1 MDGMSGQSLAFDRNV
16 SCKPRLVGGGPAYRQ
31 AGRGTIS
38 TKLPLLAARHCVP
51 GKPRPYMGGELH
63 IQVTENNSVNY
74 TKVTNKELKFIQS
87 LVGSERMSTGESVLD
102 LHSKDESFHQRRKPD
117 VVVWPLHTEEISQI
131 LKMANERR
139 IPITPWGAGTSLEG
153 NPIPVEGGIV
163 LDLQQM
169 NRILELRAE
178 DLQVRVEAGVIYKEL
193 NQYLSRFGLFFPP
206 DPGAAATIGGMVGN
220 NASGVRTVKYGATKE
235 YVLSMVVVRPSGEV
249 IRVGTNAIK
258 SSSGYDLCRLFVGSE
273 GTLGTVTEVTLRLI
287 GLPSEVMA
295 AVAQFN
301 LIREATDTVSQV
313 MRSGLS
319 PAALEFLDAP
329 TVGVVNRFKNL
340 SLEERPTLFIE
351 FHGASAIGLKD
362 ELDIV
367 KQICGEHQCFQ
378 FDSGIGR
385 EERNRLWEARYGVRE
400 SIKVNN
406 PGFHPL
412 VIDTAVPISKYPDM
426 VEWGQKIIEK
436 RGLKGFA
443 FGHAGSGNLHMEIM
457 GIPEER
463 TQWQNVRE
471 AEEEMVYFALK
482 CGGTATGEHGIG
494 IGKKKF
500 MEKEHGESLLLMK
513 QIKKLLDPNGIMNPG
528 KIFE

>member
-1 MDGMSGQSLAFDRNV
+1 
-16 SCKPRLVGGGPAYRQ
+16 VGGEP
-31 AGRGTIS
+31 
-38 TKLPLLAARHCVP
+38 
-51 GKPRPYMGGELH
+51 H
-63 IQVTENNSVNY
+63 IQVTEKNSVKY
-74 TKVTNKELKFIQS
+74 TKVTNKELEFIQS
-87 LVGSERMSTGESVLD
+87 MVGVERLSTGESVLE

-131 LKMANERR
+131 LKMANEKR
-139 IPITPWGAGTSLEG
+139 IPVTPWGAGTSLEG

-169 NRILELRAE
+169 NHILELRTE

-206 DPGAAATIGGMVGN
+206 DPGAAATVGGMVGN
-220 NASGVRTVKYGATKE
+220 NASGVRTVKYGATKD
-235 YVLSMVVVRPSGEV
+235 YVLGMLVVLPSGEV

-273 GTLGTVTEVTLRLI
+273 GTLGIVTEVTLRLI
-287 GLPSEVMA
+287 GLPAEFMA
-295 AVAQFN
+295 AVVQFD
-301 LIREATDTVSQV
+301 LIREATDTVVQI

-329 TVGVVNRFKNL
+329 TVHVVNQFKKL

-351 FHGASAIGLKD
+351 FHGASAAGLRE
-362 ELDIV
+362 ELEIV
-367 KQICGEHQCFQ
+367 KEICGEHRSLR

-412 VIDTAVPISKYPDM
+412 VIDTAVPISKYSDM

-436 RGLKGFA
+436 KGLKGYA

-457 GIPEER
+457 GIPEEKA
-463 TQWQNVRE
+463 QWQEVRG
-471 AEEEMVYFALK
+471 AEEEIVDFALG

-513 QIKKLLDPNGIMNPG
+513 QIKALWDPNGIMNPG

>member
-1 MDGMSGQSLAFDRNV
+1 MEGDGVKGQFLAFD
-16 SCKPRLVGGGPAYRQ
+16 
-31 AGRGTIS
+31 
-38 TKLPLLAARHCVP
+38 
-51 GKPRPYMGGELH
+51 
-63 IQVTENNSVNY
+63 IQVTEKNSVKY
-74 TKVTNKELKFIQS
+74 TKVTNKELEFIQS
-87 LVGSERMSTGESVLD
+87 LVGPERMSTGESVLE
-102 LHSKDESFHQRRKPD
+102 LHSKDESFHPRRKPD
-117 VVVWPLHTEEISQI
+117 VVVWPLRTEEVSQI
-131 LKMANERR
+131 LKMANEKQ
-139 IPITPWGAGTSLEG
+139 IPVTPWGAGTSLEG

-169 NRILELRAE
+169 NHVLELRTE

-206 DPGAAATIGGMVGN
+206 DPGAAATLGGMVGN
-220 NASGVRTVKYGATKE
+220 NASGIRTVKYGATKD
-235 YVLSMVVVRPSGEV
+235 YVLSMVIILPSGEV

-273 GTLGTVTEVTLRLI
+273 GTLGLVTEVTLRLI
-287 GLPSEVMA
+287 GLPAEFMA
-295 AVAQFN
+295 AVAQFD
-301 LIREATDTVSQV
+301 LIREATDTVIQI

-329 TVGVVNRFKNL
+329 TVRVVNQFKKL

-351 FHGASAIGLKD
+351 FHGASAMGLKE
-362 ELDIV
+362 ELEIV
-367 KQICGEHQCFQ
+367 KEICGEHRSLR

-412 VIDTAVPISKYPDM
+412 VIDTAVPISKYSDM

-436 RGLKGFA
+436 KGLKGYA
-443 FGHAGSGNLHMEIM
+443 FGHAGSGNLHMEIL
-457 GIPEER
+457 GVPEEKA
-463 TQWQNVRE
+463 QWQKVRE
-471 AEEEMVYFALK
+471 AEEEIVYFALE

-494 IGKKKF
+494 IGKQKF
-500 MEKEHGESLLLMK
+500 MKKEHGGSLLLMK

>member
-1 MDGMSGQSLAFDRNV
+1 MNPFKWNTPHPSTLPSAEGDGVKGKFLAFN
-16 SCKPRLVGGGPAYRQ
+16 
-31 AGRGTIS
+31 
-38 TKLPLLAARHCVP
+38 
-51 GKPRPYMGGELH
+51 
-63 IQVTENNSVNY
+63 IQVAEKNSVKY
-74 TKVTNKELKFIQS
+74 TKVTNKELEFIRS
-87 LVGSERMSTGESVLD
+87 MVGAERMSTGESVLE

-117 VVVWPLHTEEISQI
+117 VVVWPLRTEEISQI
-131 LKMANERR
+131 LKMANEKR
-139 IPITPWGAGTSLEG
+139 IPVTPWGAGTSLEG

-169 NRILELRAE
+169 NRILELKTD

-193 NQYLSRFGLFFPP
+193 NEYLSRFGLFFPP
-206 DPGAAATIGGMVGN
+206 DPGAAATVGGMVGN
-220 NASGVRTVKYGATKE
+220 NASGVRTVKYGAMKDF
-235 YVLSMVVVRPSGEV
+235 VLSMVVVRPSGEV

-273 GTLGTVTEVTLRLI
+273 GTLGVVTEVTLRLI
-287 GLPSEVMA
+287 GLPAEFMA

-301 LIREATDTVSQV
+301 LIREATDTVSQI

-329 TVGVVNRFKNL
+329 TVRVVNQFKKL
-340 SLEERPTLFIE
+340 SLKERPTLFIE
-351 FHGASAIGLKD
+351 FHGASAVGLK
-362 ELDIV
+362 EEVEIV
-367 KQICGEHQCFQ
+367 KEICVEHRSLE

-400 SIKVNN
+400 SIQVSN
-406 PGFHPL
+406 PGFYRL

-426 VEWGQKIIEK
+426 VEWAQKIVEK
-436 RGLKGFA
+436 KGLKGYA

-457 GIPEER
+457 GFPEEEA
-463 TQWQNVRE
+463 QWKKVQE
-471 AEEEMVYFALK
+471 AEEEIVYFALE

-513 QIKKLLDPNGIMNPG
+513 QIKNLLDPNGIMNPG
-528 KIFE
+528 KIFDNS